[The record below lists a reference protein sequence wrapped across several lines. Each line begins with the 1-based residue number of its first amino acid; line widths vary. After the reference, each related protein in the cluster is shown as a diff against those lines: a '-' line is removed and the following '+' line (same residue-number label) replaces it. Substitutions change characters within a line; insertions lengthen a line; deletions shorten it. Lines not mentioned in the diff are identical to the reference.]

1 MQEGPLFHY
10 RTKLADGELKHD
22 PHQALAA
29 EKLQSLHHALEKY
42 KPSTGHSGWKA
53 RFGLARPQREE
64 PPQGLYIYG
73 DVGTGKSMIM
83 DLFYDTSHVKKK
95 RRVHFHEFM
104 QEVHNRLNK
113 LRKSKHK
120 EDPIPPL
127 AKQLADEAW
136 LLCFDEFVVDNI
148 ADAMILGRLFE
159 SLFERDVVVVTTS
172 NRVPTD
178 LYKNGLQRDRFL
190 PFIDLIMRRLDVME
204 LNGGVDYRLGRMS
217 GVKVYHTPANDE
229 AEAALTE
236 CFEIV
241 RGESKAAPSYLLV
254 KGRQVDLPLRAGG
267 VARASFLDLCA
278 QPLGPAEFLEIA
290 VQFHTLVLDKI
301 PLLGPENRNEAKRFV
316 TLVDA
321 LYEHKVNLVCSAS
334 APPELLYTAGD
345 GAFEFQ
351 RTVSRLMEMQSR
363 EYVSLP
369 HLT

>member
-1 MQEGPLFHY
+1 M
-10 RTKLADGELKHD
+10 LADGDLKPD
-22 PHQALAA
+22 PHQGLAA

-42 KPSTGHSGWKA
+42 QPSTGHTGWKV
-53 RFGLARPQREE
+53 RFGLSRPQREE

-83 DLFYDTSHVKKK
+83 DLFYNTSKVEKK

-104 QEVHNRLNK
+104 QEIHDRLNK
-113 LRKSKHK
+113 LRKGKSK

-127 AKQLADEAW
+127 AKQLAEEAW

-159 SLFERDVVVVTTS
+159 CLFDNDVVVVTTS

-190 PFIDLIMRRLDVME
+190 PFIDLIMAKLDVME

-217 GVKVYHTPANDE
+217 GIKVFHTPNNDD

-236 CFEIV
+236 CFEIQ
-241 RGESKAAPSYLLV
+241 RGESKAAPDYLLV
-254 KGRQVDLPLRAGG
+254 KGRRLDLPLRAEG
-267 VARASFLDLCA
+267 VARAGFADLCA
-278 QPLGPAEFLEIA
+278 QPLGPADYLELA
-290 VQFHTLVLDKI
+290 VQLHTLIVDDI

-316 TLVDA
+316 TLIDA
-321 LYEHKVNLVCSAS
+321 LYEHKVNLVCSAA
-334 APPELLYTAGD
+334 APPELLYTDGD

>member
-1 MQEGPLFHY
+1 MQDGPLFLY
-10 RTKLADGELKHD
+10 RTKLAEGDLKPD

-42 KPSTGHSGWKA
+42 QPATGHSGWKA
-53 RFGLARPQREE
+53 RFGLGRPQREE

-83 DLFYDTSHVKKK
+83 DLFFEGTHVEKK

-104 QEVHNRLNK
+104 QEVNSRLNTI
-113 LRKSKHK
+113 RKGKHK

-127 AKQLADEAW
+127 AKQLAEEAW

-159 SLFERDVVVVTTS
+159 SLFDNDVVVVTTS

-190 PFIDLIMRRLDVME
+190 PFIDMIMRKLDVME
-204 LNGGVDYRLGRMS
+204 LDGGIDYRLGRMS
-217 GVKVYHTPANDE
+217 GIKVFHTPINDNS
-229 AEAALTE
+229 EAALTE

-241 RGESKAAPSYLLV
+241 RGDNKAKPSYILV
-254 KGRQVDLPLRAGG
+254 KGRQIDLPLRAEG
-267 VARASFLDLCA
+267 VVRAHFSDFCA
-278 QPLGPAEFLEIA
+278 QPLGPADFIA
-290 VQFHTLVLDKI
+290 IAIQFHTLILDGI

-321 LYEHKVNLVCSAS
+321 LYEHKVNLVCSAA
-334 APPELLYTAGD
+334 APPELLYTVGD